1 MASQTFTLT
10 KSTARQHMESAW
22 HVAHKLVT
30 AGKAV
35 RVTVGEAKSRRTIE
49 QNSALHAL
57 CHEVAQQRV
66 WAGKHLDAEAW
77 KRLFLDAWARAT
89 ERRQVEIVPSLDSSS
104 IVQLGIQSRSL
115 SVDEMSELLEFIHSW
130 CAENGVEIHS

>member
-22 HVAHKLVT
+22 HIAHKLVT

-35 RVTVGEAKSRRTIE
+35 RVTVGEAKSKRTIE

-57 CHEVAQQRV
+57 CNEVAQQRI

-89 ERRQVEIVPSLDSSS
+89 ERRQVEIVPSLDGSS

-115 SVDEMSELLEFIHSW
+115 SV
-130 CAENGVEIHS
+130 